1 MWYIAPRLPWP
12 CMLAC
17 LWLPPLLFSGCG
29 RTQPGARTGGQYTT
43 VDATAS
49 PALSGAREG
58 AFQHQAEPNFQSEF
72 NTEQYDAITEN
83 PFVLALREPQST
95 FAIDVDT
102 ASYANVRR
110 FLQAGQR
117 PPKGAVR
124 IEELVNYFR
133 YDYPEPDDVHPFSV
147 STELGMCPWNSEHQ
161 LLRIALQGSK
171 LTAEARPECNL
182 VFLLDVS
189 GSMLAPQKLPLVKS
203 AMQLLVEGLNPTDRV
218 AIVVYAGASGV
229 VLDSTP
235 AQQQSEIMAA
245 LEQLTAGGSTN
256 GGEGIVLAYR
266 LAQQNFI
273 KSGINRVILCTDGDF
288 NVGTTNDSDLVDL
301 IQEQARSEVFLTVL
315 GFGSGNL
322 KDATMEQLADKG
334 NGNYAYIDSLLEA
347 RKVLVEQI
355 GGTLV
360 TIAKDV
366 KLQLDFNPRYVQAYR
381 LLGYENR
388 MLENQDFRDDSKD
401 AGEIGAGHS
410 VTAFY
415 EIIPPG
421 VSLPSPIQPESEFVQ
436 PKLIA
441 DQTSETLLTVSLRYK
456 QPDSE
461 EGNEFKVR
469 FNQLQ
474 PQLKPSPDFQFA
486 SAVVAYG
493 LLLRDSPYKAQANWN
508 WVVETAQRTLGQD
521 PSGLRGEF
529 LQLAKTARRVL
540 EE

>member
-1 MWYIAPRLPWP
+1 
-12 CMLAC
+12 
-17 LWLPPLLFSGCG
+17 
-29 RTQPGARTGGQYTT
+29 
-43 VDATAS
+43 V
-49 PALSGAREG
+49 
-58 AFQHQAEPNFQSEF
+58 
-72 NTEQYDAITEN
+72 
-83 PFVLALREPQST
+83 
-95 FAIDVDT
+95 
-102 ASYANVRR
+102 
-110 FLQAGQR
+110 
-117 PPKGAVR
+117 
-124 IEELVNYFR
+124 
-133 YDYPEPDDVHPFSV
+133 
-147 STELGMCPWNSEHQ
+147 
-161 LLRIALQGSK
+161 
-171 LTAEARPECNL
+171 
-182 VFLLDVS
+182 
-189 GSMLAPQKLPLVKS
+189 
-203 AMQLLVEGLNPTDRV
+203 
-218 AIVVYAGASGV
+218 
-229 VLDSTP
+229 
-235 AQQQSEIMAA
+235 
-245 LEQLTAGGSTN
+245 
-256 GGEGIVLAYR
+256 
-266 LAQQNFI
+266 AQQNFI
-273 KSGINRVILCTDGDF
+273 KSSINRVILCTDGDF

-301 IQEQARSEVFLTVL
+301 IQEQARSEVFLSVL

-322 KDATMEQLADKG
+322 KDAKMEQLADKG
-334 NGNYAYIDSLLEA
+334 NGHYAYIDSLLEA

-436 PKLIA
+436 PNLIA

-456 QPDSE
+456 QPNSE
-461 EGNEFKVR
+461 EGNEFKLR

-474 PQLKPSPDFQFA
+474 PQLKPSLDFQFA

-540 EE
+540 EQ